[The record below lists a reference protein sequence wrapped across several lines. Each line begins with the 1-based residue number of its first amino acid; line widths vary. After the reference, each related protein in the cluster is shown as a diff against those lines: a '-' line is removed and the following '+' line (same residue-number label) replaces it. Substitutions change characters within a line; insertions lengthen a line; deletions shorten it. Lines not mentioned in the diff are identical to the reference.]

1 MKLARIWVCMFTGWL
16 AGCALLPERHHL
28 IDLSPYPDQVNIKV
42 PFYQQS
48 DDLCGPAA
56 MAMVMAWSGQ
66 PVDLAKLHAQI
77 YTHDLGGSLQQD
89 MLASA
94 RRNGLLAVSIDSV
107 DALLQELSNGH
118 PVILL
123 LNLRLASWPQW
134 HYVVVT
140 GFDAEK
146 ETALIH
152 DGQTANR
159 EIPLATLLGQWYRGE
174 RWGLV
179 VTPPG
184 QLPASA
190 DAKMLLQAAMGL
202 ERADQNEAALNV
214 YRAATAVHQDHA
226 LLWLGR
232 GNSALTTQNTG
243 EAITA
248 FHKTLLLDSQN
259 GAAYHNL
266 GLALLELGKISAALE
281 AVTIGLMQANGFHEA
296 LNTMA
301 QRLRQN
307 PAMELSE

>member
-1 MKLARIWVCMFTGWL
+1 MIMARVSLYMVTIWL

-28 IDLSPYPDQVNIKV
+28 IDLSPYPDQVKIKV

-56 MAMVMAWSGQ
+56 MAMVMEWGGQ
-66 PVDLAKLHAQI
+66 TVDLAKLHTQI
-77 YTHDLGGSLQQD
+77 YTHGLGGSLQQD

-94 RRNGLLAVSIDSV
+94 RRHGLLAVSINSV
-107 DALLQELSNGH
+107 DALLQELSHGH

-123 LNLRLASWPQW
+123 LNLRLAQWPQW

-140 GFDAEK
+140 GFDADR

-159 EIPLATLLGQWYRGE
+159 EIPLATLFGQWYRGE

-184 QLPASA
+184 QLPVTA
-190 DAKMLLQAAMGL
+190 DADALLKAAVGL
-202 ERADQNEAALNV
+202 ERADQNEAALIV
-214 YRAATAVHQDHA
+214 YRTATASHQDHA

-232 GNSALTTQNTG
+232 GNSAFTTQNID
-243 EAITA
+243 EAVDA
-248 FHKTLLLDSQN
+248 FRKTILLDKHN

-266 GLALLELGKISAALE
+266 GLALLQQGNITEAIS
-281 AVTIGLMQANGFHEA
+281 VVSTGLDQANDFHEA
-296 LNTMA
+296 LRTLA
-301 QRLRQN
+301 HRLNQS
-307 PAMELSE
+307 AITELPE